1 MSRVGEFEKRSF
13 MYSRAPIPF
22 SSDATARLAPATVE
36 RSCQKQLYKYISGK
50 TGTRGYQYIN
60 VTYFLCGHLTVESCY
75 IEDNTGLQ
83 FR

>member
-22 SSDATARLAPATVE
+22 SSDAIARLAPATVE
-36 RSCQKQLYKYISGK
+36 RSCQKQLYITSLIKLALED
-50 TGTRGYQYIN
+50 TNIN

>member
-36 RSCQKQLYKYISGK
+36 RSCQKQLYNTSLIKLPRGYISMS
-50 TGTRGYQYIN
+50 
-60 VTYFLCGHLTVESCY
+60 LTSCAA
-75 IEDNTGLQ
+75 I
-83 FR
+83 